1 LDGTALLL
9 IDRLALLLVHGGAL
23 LLIDSAALLPVDG
36 GALLL
41 IDGLALL
48 LIHCGAFLQSENKNS
63 NKTNQFHP
71 YHDKTCTYVLLNITK
86 FGVYQTKLPIL

>member
-63 NKTNQFHP
+63 NKTN
-71 YHDKTCTYVLLNITK
+71 HDKTCTYVLLNITK
-86 FGVYQTKLPIL
+86 FVVCQTKLPIL